1 MSRALRIV
9 LIASLA
15 LNLALAAAL
24 GQWIWKSHHHPRPA
38 HMHDGPAMFRPDAL
52 RAALSAEHGAMV
64 DQILASHRDAMHGRI
79 KQLRQARE
87 NVRAAL
93 LAEPFQRGQLDAAF
107 AKLRASEADTAAEAH
122 AILTEVAQLADA
134 TERDRIAGLV
144 KGRHAKDPGNA
155 PRKREPRH

>member
-1 MSRALRIV
+1 
-9 LIASLA
+9 
-15 LNLALAAAL
+15 
-24 GQWIWKSHHHPRPA
+24 
-38 HMHDGPAMFRPDAL
+38 
-52 RAALSAEHGAMV
+52 
-64 DQILASHRDAMHGRI
+64 
-79 KQLRQARE
+79 ARE
-87 NVRAAL
+87 DVRAAL